1 MLIETTD
8 RELIDWLMESLEGQD
23 APAPHEAEGI
33 CRAYRRQEPRYPLRA
48 ACIVRGAVGESA
60 ARAELAGYTRN
71 VSRRGLGLLLP
82 GVLNQGEVVEVEVTP
97 EGHPSVFMT
106 GMVRYCRYAGK
117 GQHEVGLNLIAVRS
131 ERNQYG
137 KEGMPE
143 EMLNRLRECGQR
155 ERQY

>member
-8 RELIDWLMESLEGQD
+8 CELIDWLMESLEGQD

-48 ACIVRGAVGESA
+48 GCSVRGAAGEPA
-60 ARAELAGYTRN
+60 VRAELAGYTRN

-97 EGHPSVFMT
+97 EGHPPVFMT
-106 GMVRYCRYAGK
+106 GVVRYCRYAGK
-117 GQHEVGLNLIAVRS
+117 GQHEVGLNLTAVRTDQT
-131 ERNQYG
+131 QYG
-137 KEGMPE
+137 REGMPE
-143 EMLNRLRECGQR
+143 EMLARLRGKP
-155 ERQY
+155 